1 MTGLIRPDW
10 PAHANVR
17 AFVTTRECGD
27 MALDASKPRLRSLL
41 PAEPAWLRQVHGTT
55 IIDAG
60 TKTIE
65 RPQADGAVARAAGA
79 VCTVMAADC
88 MPVLLADQDGTV
100 VAAAHAGW
108 RGLCAGVIEAALD
121 AMRLPPQNLL
131 AWLGPAI
138 GPRVYEV
145 GAEVREAFVARDAAA
160 VAAFAPTRADHWRL
174 DLYMIAEQR
183 LRRHGVSRIYG
194 GGFCTYSDAQRFYSF
209 RRDRSAE
216 RMAAMI
222 WLA

>member
-1 MTGLIRPDW
+1 
-10 PAHANVR
+10 
-17 AFVTTRECGD
+17 
-27 MALDASKPRLRSLL
+27 
-41 PAEPAWLRQVHGTT
+41 VHGTT

-60 TKTIE
+60 TKTIG